1 MAVRTRAQRT
11 WQAATVLVVLL
22 AMTLGT
28 MYSQGFAYQGE
39 DGGDGGAAAAT
50 EPAAETTTNEGGSGN
65 SDADGGGDNEQSYLM
80 WMIGASGF
88 FGALIAL
95 LSFVM
100 VAVIMMNLLQVRRDV
115 LIPQDFV
122 AAFEDKLNN
131 KDVQGAFD
139 IARGDDS
146 LIGRVLTAGMSRLG
160 RGYDS
165 AVEGMEEVG
174 EEESMALEQR
184 LSWLALIGS
193 IAPMMGL
200 LGTVQGMINSFQTI
214 ANSATQPKPKDL
226 ADGISTALFTTMEG
240 LIVAIPAIVAYTLLR
255 NRVTALLMEASRV
268 SDNLMSRF
276 NTGSG
281 KKAE

>member
-1 MAVRTRAQRT
+1 MAVRSRTQRL
-11 WQAATVLVVLL
+11 WQTATVLVVLL

-28 MYSQGFAYQGE
+28 LNSTGFAYQGE
-39 DGGDGGAAAAT
+39 EAAAPAEAPAAAAQAADA
-50 EPAAETTTNEGGSGN
+50 PAEKPAEAPAPAE
-65 SDADGGGDNEQSYLM
+65 ESYLM
-80 WMIGASGF
+80 WMIGASGP
-88 FGALIAL
+88 FGALIGL

-100 VAVIMMNLLQVRRDV
+100 VAVIVMNMMQVRRDV

-160 RGYDS
+160 RGYQD
-165 AVEGMEEVG
+165 AMDGMQEVG

-193 IAPMMGL
+193 IAPMLGL
-200 LGTVQGMINSFQTI
+200 LGTVQGMISSFRVI
-214 ANSATQPKPKDL
+214 ATSPSQPKPKDL
-226 ADGISTALFTTMEG
+226 ADGISTALFTTLEG
-240 LIVAIPAIVAYTLLR
+240 LVVAIPAIVAYTLLR

-268 SDNLMSRF
+268 SDNLMGRF
-276 NTGSG
+276 NTG
-281 KKAE
+281 KKEG

>member
-1 MAVRTRAQRT
+1 MAVRTRAQRM
-11 WQAATVLVVLL
+11 WQAATVLVVLM
-22 AMTLGT
+22 AMTLGA

-39 DGGDGGAAAAT
+39 DGGDGAAAAAT
-50 EPAAETTTNEGGSGN
+50 EPAENAAPNNEAPAGGAEKE
-65 SDADGGGDNEQSYLM
+65 DQESYLA
-80 WMIGASGF
+80 WMIRSSGV

-100 VAVIMMNLLQVRRDV
+100 VAVIMMNLMQVRRDV

-146 LIGRVLTAGMSRLG
+146 MMGRVLTAGMSRLG
-160 RGYDS
+160 RGYEA

-174 EEESMALEQR
+174 EEESMNLEQR

-193 IAPMMGL
+193 VAPMMGL
-200 LGTVQGMINSFQTI
+200 LGTVQGMISSFQEI
-214 ANSATQPKPKDL
+214 ANSPTQPKPKDL

>member
-1 MAVRTRAQRT
+1 M

-28 MYSQGFAYQGE
+28 MYSQSFAYQGE
-39 DGGDGGAAAAT
+39 DGGDGVTATAT
-50 EPAAETTTNEGGSGN
+50 EPAEETTTPEGGSGN
-65 SDADGGGDNEQSYLM
+65 AAGGEAKEEDNEQSYLM